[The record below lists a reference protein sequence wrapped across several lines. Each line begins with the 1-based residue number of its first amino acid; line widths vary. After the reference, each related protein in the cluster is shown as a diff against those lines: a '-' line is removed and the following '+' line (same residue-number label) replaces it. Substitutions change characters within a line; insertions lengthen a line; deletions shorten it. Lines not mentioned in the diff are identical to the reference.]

1 MVTSSKLAV
10 WHPIEL
16 GKRSRHIDQFTW
28 IFSLALGYFSS
39 IELLEKAVLLQ
50 SARGVYSGIHRC
62 VCVGGETKEM
72 VEPNWNI
79 KL

>member
-1 MVTSSKLAV
+1 MVTSSQLAV
-10 WHPIEL
+10 WHPILL
-16 GKRSRHIDQFTW
+16 GESSRHTDQFTC

-39 IELLEKAVLLQ
+39 IELLERAVLLQ

-62 VCVGGETKEM
+62 GGGGGKEM
-72 VEPNWNI
+72 VEPNCNI